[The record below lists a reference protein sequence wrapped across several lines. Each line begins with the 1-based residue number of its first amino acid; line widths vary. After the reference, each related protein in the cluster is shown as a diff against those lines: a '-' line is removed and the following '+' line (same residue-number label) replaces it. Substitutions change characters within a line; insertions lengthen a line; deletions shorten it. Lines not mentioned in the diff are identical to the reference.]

1 MANVAKVTM
10 PQLGESV
17 TEGTIGA
24 WLKKPGESVEKYESL
39 AEVITDKVNAE
50 IPSPFSGVI
59 KELSVGE
66 NETVAVGTVIALIAL
81 AVGSVF
87 GDRGI
92 LNMVGEREKVESLR
106 VELEE
111 LRAENARLSSEIRDL
126 RQSPRAI
133 ERLAR
138 EELGLARADETV
150 FLIRE
155 PSPDEP
161 AL

>member
-1 MANVAKVTM
+1 M
-10 PQLGESV
+10 PPPRDDAPR
-17 TEGTIGA
+17 TEPRARLRA
-24 WLKKPGESVEKYESL
+24 WVL
-39 AEVITDKVNAE
+39 
-50 IPSPFSGVI
+50 
-59 KELSVGE
+59 
-66 NETVAVGTVIALIAL
+66 GTVIALIAL

-138 EELGLARADETV
+138 EELGLARPDETV

-161 AL
+161 EL